1 MSKGISPDW
10 RKISFKL
17 GAGLAILAWGPLAAA
32 ASYNIVLKFPDATNS
47 QQFLASTCATG
58 GFVFDKDTTQPAGGY
73 LPDSISVEVDTG
85 CLADIEAATLA
96 TQGDPLPT
104 AVQVVNIVDNG
115 LNVSGLAGV
124 VTGSAGGFVYNLQFS
139 FPDPTTATPSFDAV
153 RTFVLTK
160 VNAGDPDDL
169 TDDIVVK
176 TIEGRYYVVN
186 TVNLTAGN
194 GTSIPEPTTLT
205 LLGGAALGL
214 WFTQRRR
221 RR

>member
-10 RKISFKL
+10 RKTSFKL
-17 GAGLAILAWGPLAAA
+17 GAGLAILAWGSLAAA
-32 ASYNIVLKFPDATNS
+32 ATYNIVLKFPDAANAG
-47 QQFLASTCATG
+47 QFLASTCATG

-73 LPDSISVEVDTG
+73 PPDSISVEVDAG
-85 CLADIEAATLA
+85 CLAEIEAATLE

-124 VTGSAGGFVYNLQFS
+124 VTGSAGLFIYNLQFS

-160 VNAGDPDDL
+160 VDTNGTPDNL
-169 TDDIVVK
+169 SDDTVAK
-176 TIEGRYYVVN
+176 TIKGRYYIVN
-186 TVNLTAGN
+186 VANLDT
-194 GTSIPEPTTLT
+194 GTGQIPEPTTLS

-214 WFTQRRR
+214 WLTQRRR